1 MNRKEQI
8 IATALQIISEGGT
21 KQLTMM
27 RIARKIGITDA
38 ALYRHFKSKH
48 ELMHEMIR
56 STGRDLNAAISHA
69 AAGADDPLK
78 KLKKI
83 LQAHLDYLEQHRGIP
98 RLVFSEAVH
107 QHDPVLRKAVLG
119 IIHHYI
125 DLVRGVLIRA
135 IEKGQVKS
143 DIDTETTAFAFLG
156 LIQTTC
162 FVWSLSE
169 FSFPISQRA
178 PSLWKVFAE
187 SLS

>member
-1 MNRKEQI
+1 MTRKEQI
-8 IATALQIISEGGT
+8 ISAALQIISEEGT
-21 KQLTMM
+21 KHLTMM
-27 RIARKIGITDA
+27 RIARKVGITDA

-48 ELMHEMIR
+48 ELMLEMIH
-56 STGRDLNAAISHA
+56 STGRELSAAISHA
-69 AAGADDPLK
+69 AAHVEDPIE

-83 LQAHLDYLEQHRGIP
+83 LHVHLEYLERHRGIP

-107 QHDPVLRKAVLG
+107 QHDPMLRKAVLG
-119 IIHHYI
+119 VTNHYI

-135 IEKGQVKS
+135 IENGQVKS

-156 LIQTTC
+156 LVQTTC

-169 FSFPISQRA
+169 FSFPISERA